1 MAISVKVKRFIP
13 KGGVN
18 PNALKPYLNMEDKL
32 REYFDNFDNRVPVS
46 IPFDSDSKGWNE
58 LKYLV
63 INPTD
68 IIGFATDFDDVY
80 IYIDITDPAF
90 EKLLDNIDNCRIDIV
105 SMISSRKKDKEA
117 GSIRINKILKLII
130 RETGVK

>member
-1 MAISVKVKRFIP
+1 MAISVKVKRFVP
-13 KGGVN
+13 KDGVN

-46 IPFDSDSKGWNE
+46 IPFDSDSKGWDE
-58 LKYLV
+58 KYLV

-90 EKLLDNIDNCRIDIV
+90 ENLLDNIDNCRIDIV

-117 GSIRINKILKLII
+117 GSIKINKILKLII

>member
-1 MAISVKVKRFIP
+1 MAISVKVKRFVP
-13 KGGVN
+13 KDGVN

-46 IPFDSDSKGWNE
+46 IPFDSDSKGWDE
-58 LKYLV
+58 KYLV

-90 EKLLDNIDNCRIDIV
+90 ENLLDNIDNCRIDIV
-105 SMISSRKKDKEA
+105 SMISSKKKDKEA